1 MEEVDNITLQ
11 TLRALGCSIDE
22 TIYSVANL
30 SADALVEATT
40 ICLER
45 SRSELVEEGLPR
57 RLPPS
62 LSARFNVAQRL
73 AQLIKEGGYKG
84 DLGYQNFL
92 YPNERDS
99 RNLLM
104 HLVEHLPKDSVHVAD
119 EMLSSSAAL
128 AHVISST
135 VSARLA
141 TPWLPW
147 YCRQRKRA
155 PRHCALRLLVAEL
168 PPKEHPLKDTISRVA
183 ARVPSVVRQARP
195 EAGLSL
201 PKSLLAQSADLLA
214 IEQLGG
220 EAAVQAAATAALQ
233 QLSTEVSPPVTCDRR
248 DRAFYRPVCISRAI
262 PKSSR
267 LSLADPGGA
276 NGAVAPPI

>member
-22 TIYSVANL
+22 SVYSVAHL
-30 SADALVEATT
+30 SPDALVEATA

-45 SRSELVEEGLPR
+45 SHPELAEEGLPR

-73 AQLIKEGGYKG
+73 AQIIKEDGYKS
-84 DLGYQNFL
+84 DLGYQSFL
-92 YPNERDS
+92 YPSERDT

-104 HLVEHLPKDSVHVAD
+104 YLVEHLPKDSVHVAD

-128 AHVISST
+128 AHVIANA

-141 TPWLPW
+141 SPWVPW
-147 YCRQRKRA
+147 YCRSDSRMTQSRRT
-155 PRHCALRLLVAEL
+155 RRLLVAE
-168 PPKEHPLKDTISRVA
+168 PPPQEHPLKDTISRVA

-195 EAGLSL
+195 DAGFSL
-201 PKSLLAQSADLLA
+201 PKSLLARSADLLA
-214 IEQLGG
+214 LEQLGG
-220 EAAVQAAATAALQ
+220 ETVVQKAADVAKKQLQA
-233 QLSTEVSPPVTCDRR
+233 EVRT
-248 DRAFYRPVCISRAI
+248 F
-262 PKSSR
+262 
-267 LSLADPGGA
+267 
-276 NGAVAPPI
+276 